1 MGLRRLIARIK
12 NLAGPKGVVQVLEV
26 KTDCPWCAE
35 GHGFY
40 GWAKGQL
47 HVLPGGNA
55 ADCYNSPRR
64 KK

>member
-1 MGLRRLIARIK
+1 MELRRLIARIK
-12 NLAGPKGVVQVLEV
+12 NLGRPAAQVLKVEV
-26 KTDCPWCAE
+26 SNDCPWCKE